1 MKSFINSI
9 MRIIG
14 IIYDQI
20 IRSFLSDLKLSGL
33 SQNSIRFY
41 KSDISS
47 FTLWLKLKIRK
58 TGILADD
65 FKDLLPFIKSSFGE
79 SYKNDLI
86 SKSTPDVTIN
96 RKLSVLRRFSDFLYS
111 KEFLSFDFAK
121 NLQNIS
127 VAAPKKTVN
136 FYAIIEDFKKHLEEN
151 KASKNTI
158 KNYLADI
165 RHFLNWIDS
174 HHAVT

>member
-1 MKSFINSI
+1 MS
-9 MRIIG
+9 

-20 IRSFLSDLKLSGL
+20 IDSFLNDLKLSGL
-33 SQNSIRFY
+33 SNNSIRFY
-41 KSDISS
+41 KSDVFS
-47 FTLWLKLKIRK
+47 FVSWLRLELRK
-58 TGILADD
+58 TGILSDT
-65 FKDLLPFIKSSFGE
+65 FKDILPFLKTSFAE
-79 SYKNDLI
+79 NYKNYLI
-86 SKSTPDVTIN
+86 VTGTPHVSIN

-127 VAAPKKTVN
+127 ITTSKKAVN
-136 FYAIIEDFKKHLEEN
+136 FYAITEDFRKHLEEN

-165 RHFLNWIDS
+165 HHFLNWIDS
-174 HHAVT
+174 HHATA

>member
-1 MKSFINSI
+1 

-20 IRSFLSDLKLSGL
+20 IYAFLDDLKLSGL

-47 FTLWLKLKIRK
+47 FTLWLKLKVRK
-58 TGILADD
+58 TGIFADD
-65 FKDLLPFIKSSFGE
+65 FKDLLPFIKPSFGE

-86 SKSTPDVTIN
+86 SKSTPIVTIN

-127 VAAPKKTVN
+127 AAAPKKTIN
-136 FYAIIEDFKKHLEEN
+136 FYAITEDFRKHLEEN

-158 KNYLADI
+158 KNYVTDV
-165 RHFLNWIDS
+165 RHFLAWVNQNY
-174 HHAVT
+174 AT